1 MALRRMGN
9 RQALLE
15 EEEVENILVRPGF
28 KKQKTKLEKR
38 DLMVNIL
45 GRPGFIKT
53 YRCVY
58 YSVILLHTTIGFY
71 ESLL

>member
-1 MALRRMGN
+1 MGN

-53 YRCVY
+53 YRCV
-58 YSVILLHTTIGFY
+58 
-71 ESLL
+71 